1 MNPPKL
7 ILGIDPGSVKT
18 GYAILTVE
26 PSPRVYEYGII
37 KAPANWPVYK
47 RLGKL
52 QDQMDEILKSH
63 NPAVVAVESV
73 FVHQNVKSALVLSQ
87 ARGAFLAACSQREMS
102 FLEYPPTTI
111 KKAVAG
117 KGHASKESVRQMICL
132 HLGLEET
139 PTSLDASDA
148 LAIAWTG
155 AIFGE

>member
-1 MNPPKL
+1 MKQPDL

-18 GYAILTVE
+18 GYAILTIE

-37 KAPANWPVYK
+37 KAPASWPVYK

-52 QDQMDEILKSH
+52 KSQMDEILKSH
-63 NPAVVAVESV
+63 NPSVVAVESV

-87 ARGAFLAACSQREMS
+87 ARGTFLASCSERDMS

>member
-1 MNPPKL
+1 MKQPEL
-7 ILGIDPGSVKT
+7 ILGIDPGSIKT
-18 GYAILTVE
+18 GYAILTIE

-37 KAPANWPVYK
+37 KAPACWQTYK

-52 QDQMDEILKSH
+52 KSQMDEIIESH
-63 NPAVVAVESV
+63 KPSTVAVESV

-87 ARGAFLAACSQREMS
+87 ARGAFLASCSEKKIK

-117 KGHASKESVRQMICL
+117 KGHASKESIRQMICL

-155 AIFGE
+155 AIFGD